1 MSALPVAA
9 PLLVLATG
17 NPHKVDE
24 YRALFP
30 MLPIRPISDFP
41 GFEDVVEDAPDF
53 EGNAILKAV
62 AAHRHTG
69 HIAIADDSGL
79 AVDALN
85 GAPGIYSARYAPGT
99 DTDRMAA
106 LLRNMPTGDGR
117 SAYFVCT
124 IAIAGLPAGLNLPA
138 GLIERDGCVVGRG
151 EVHGQIA
158 DAPRGTQ
165 GFGYDPIFL
174 RPDGRTLGE
183 YSAAE
188 KHAISHRGEAA
199 RVIAPF
205 VALLVATRPELFQ
218 GVLRK

>member
-1 MSALPVAA
+1 M
-9 PLLVLATG
+9 LATG

-41 GFEDVVEDAPDF
+41 GFPDVVEDAPDF

-69 HIAIADDSGL
+69 FVAIADDSGL
-79 AVDALN
+79 AVDALD

-99 DTDRMAA
+99 DADRVTA
-106 LLRNMPTGDGR
+106 LLRNMPTGVDR
-117 SAYFVCT
+117 AAHFVCT
-124 IAIAGLPAGLNLPA
+124 IAIAGLPAGLDLPA

-158 DAPRGTQ
+158 DAPRGTG
-165 GFGYDPIFL
+165 GFGYDPVFA

-188 KHAISHRGEAA
+188 KHAISHRGVAA
-199 RVIAPF
+199 RIVSPF
-205 VALLVATRPELFQ
+205 VAHLVAEQPELFQ
-218 GVLRK
+218 TTPQK

>member
-1 MSALPVAA
+1 MSAPQPGPA
-9 PLLVLATG
+9 LVLATG

-24 YRALFP
+24 YRDLFP

-62 AAHRHTG
+62 AAHHHTG
-69 HIAIADDSGL
+69 YVSISDDSGL
-79 AVDALN
+79 AVDALD
-85 GAPGIYSARYAPGT
+85 GAPGVYSARYAPGT
-99 DTDRMAA
+99 DADRMAK
-106 LLRNMPTGDGR
+106 LLRALPADADR
-117 SAYFVCT
+117 AAHFVCT
-124 IAIAGLPAGLNLPA
+124 IAIAGLPTGLDLPD

-151 EVHGQIA
+151 EVHGHIA

-174 RPDGRTLGE
+174 RADGRTLGE

-199 RVIAPF
+199 RVVSPFIAR
-205 VALLVATRPELFQ
+205 LVAAHPELFQ
-218 GVLRK
+218 VGPQK